1 MTDAPPGISSN
12 DKTGTL
18 PTEISRSGDFWLDDG
33 NIVLVAEHTSYKVHR
48 SFLARHSPVF
58 KDILSLP
65 QTGNVGEAQIE
76 GCPAAQ
82 LSDSADDIHII
93 LSMLYDS
100 DHQYMSP
107 SITLP
112 FETVAAMLTVGMK
125 YQIDKLSQEAIR
137 RLKICFPTEFAKFA
151 DYNVFMNYYE
161 CDESASPP
169 IEIFEEEAI
178 EVVRLAS
185 MFDIPAILP
194 AAYYTCAHLSVE
206 ELFSAVNKQR
216 WTMSM
221 LQTCIKG
228 QSELRQR
235 DLAQLNVLFRREVS
249 LSCSSEN
256 HCRGGMVEL
265 LKKLQETRSLS
276 GMEALVPAS
285 RWFEDLSAGLVCN
298 ACAATCMSAYE
309 DARRETWNG
318 LGGMFGVHPWPIT
331 EKAL

>member
-18 PTEISRSGDFWLDDG
+18 HTEISRSGDFWLDDG

-76 GCPAAQ
+76 GCSVVQ
-82 LSDSADDIHII
+82 LSDSADNIHIT

-112 FETVAAMLTVGMK
+112 FKTVAAMPTVGMK

-151 DYNVFMNYYE
+151 DYN
-161 CDESASPP
+161 
-169 IEIFEEEAI
+169 EAI

-206 ELFSAVNKQR
+206 ELFSAVDTQR

-285 RWFEDLSAGLVCN
+285 RWFKDLSAGLVCN

-331 EKAL
+331 EKAS